1 VVSRDE
7 RLPSLTINVF
17 TDSVY
22 PLLLIAVIVGTLG
35 AATFSV
41 SLNAFTAAINRV
53 VQLGG

>member
-1 VVSRDE
+1 M
-7 RLPSLTINVF
+7 PSLTINVF